1 MPPKV
6 KSIRFFSLSVLEP
19 KNTSVCLICF
29 ELLQLQETHMLHTC
43 SSTFLLFS
51 LCSQLISFDGF
62 MVSCNIYTVYL
73 HRDWGK
79 CRFRTAAEHYILGA
93 NFVFF
98 IKSLDETIKGEC
110 KITQNGH
117 MHPTRH
123 ISFIYSHLIR
133 KHGFFQVQ
141 CLTYRVI
148 MKTIWWIKIL
158 TYYLI
163 LCLFVHLKR

>member
-62 MVSCNIYTVYL
+62 MVSCDIYTQYIYIETEGNADL
-73 HRDWGK
+73 ELLQSTTYWG
-79 CRFRTAAEHYILGA
+79 
-93 NFVFF
+93 
-98 IKSLDETIKGEC
+98 
-110 KITQNGH
+110 
-117 MHPTRH
+117 
-123 ISFIYSHLIR
+123 
-133 KHGFFQVQ
+133 
-141 CLTYRVI
+141 
-148 MKTIWWIKIL
+148 
-158 TYYLI
+158 LI
-163 LCLFVHLKR
+163 LCFS

>member
-62 MVSCNIYTVYL
+62 MVSYNIYEVYL

-79 CRFRTAAEHYILGA
+79 CRFRTAVICILGA

-110 KITQNGH
+110 KITQKGH

-123 ISFIYSHLIR
+123 ISFIYSHLKR
-133 KHGFFQVQ
+133 KHSFFRVQ
-141 CLTYRVI
+141 CLTYRV
-148 MKTIWWIKIL
+148 IWWIKIL

-163 LCLFVHLKR
+163 LCLFVHLNR